1 VTILDTNVLSE
12 VMASL
17 PSDVVL
23 AWISKRRV
31 ADQLFVTTITIA
43 EILYGVELLPAGK
56 RRDKLNAE
64 AEAMF
69 AQDFAGQI
77 LAFDDLAARAFA
89 RIASSRRKIGRPI
102 TELDGQIVSIA
113 AVNGADLATRNT
125 TDFEG
130 CGIRLVNPW
139 LD

>member
-1 VTILDTNVLSE
+1 
-12 VMASL
+12 MASL

-77 LAFDDLAARAFA
+77 LPFDDLAARAFA

-102 TELDGQIVSIA
+102 TELDAQIASIA